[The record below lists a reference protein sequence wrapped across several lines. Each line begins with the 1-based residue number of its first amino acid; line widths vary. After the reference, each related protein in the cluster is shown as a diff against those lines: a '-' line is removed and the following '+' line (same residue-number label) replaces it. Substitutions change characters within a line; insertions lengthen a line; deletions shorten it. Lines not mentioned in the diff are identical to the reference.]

1 MVFVGD
7 GNTSPYSSTI
17 LPLSMFFLSQENT
30 TFLQREEHV
39 SNAQLLISA
48 SLIPYFF
55 LFRATLVAYI
65 SSKTRGQ
72 IGDAAPAY
80 TTATATPDMR
90 HI

>member
-48 SLIPYFF
+48 SLSPTYNTPIHF
-55 LFRATLVAYI
+55 LQG
-65 SSKTRGQ
+65 KTYLTKMHIYHVILIYKTGQ
-72 IGDAAPAY
+72 
-80 TTATATPDMR
+80 
-90 HI
+90 